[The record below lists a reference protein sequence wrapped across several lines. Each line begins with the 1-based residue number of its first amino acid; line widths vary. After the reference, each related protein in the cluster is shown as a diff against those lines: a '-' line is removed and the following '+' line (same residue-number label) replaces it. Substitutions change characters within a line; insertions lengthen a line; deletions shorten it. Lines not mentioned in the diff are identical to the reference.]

1 MKRRLVVRGEAQ
13 ARRHPLEGDVVSLS
27 TFVPVRFRQRGQQR
41 VAIAPLEVS
50 QPVRLA
56 DAPSSPLPKMHDPAL
71 LTAIG
76 RGLYWQHLIETGAVS
91 GAGEIAQREGLT
103 RVSVNELL
111 RLARLAPAIIEA
123 ALAGRLA
130 RTVSRQGLV
139 RASMPR
145 GWDAQW
151 VEVNG

>member
-41 VAIAPLEVS
+41 VAIAPV
-50 QPVRLA
+50 
-56 DAPSSPLPKMHDPAL
+56 
-71 LTAIG
+71 G
-76 RGLYWQHLIETGAVS
+76 VS
-91 GAGEIAQREGLT
+91 GAGEIARREGLT
-103 RVSVNELL
+103 RASVNELL
-111 RLARLAPAIIEA
+111 RMARLAPAIIEA
-123 ALAGRLA
+123 AMAGRLA

-145 GWDAQW
+145 GWEEQCGGVGMLRCASARLLPARLEPDTQSPPQS
-151 VEVNG
+151 G